1 MRAPGCGR
9 VLDERRIL
17 LRREAEAEIAEAIA
31 WYEARGRGLGADF
44 LRAFEAALS
53 AIKRHPQAFPVIFK
67 EARRAMLRKFPY
79 SVIFTVSADEII
91 IVACFHA
98 KRNPKRWRKQI

>member
-17 LRREAEAEIAEAIA
+17 LRPQAEAELAEAIS
-31 WYEARGRGLGADF
+31 WHEAHGCGLGADF

-53 AIKRHPQAFPVIFK
+53 AIKRHPQAFPVILK

-79 SVIFTVSADEII
+79 SVIFTVSADEILV
-91 IVACFHA
+91 VACFHA
-98 KRNPKRWRKQI
+98 KRNPKRWQKRI